1 MEEIGSAPS
10 KVLGTAHFGPGPNST
25 FISRNYSLSG
35 SAFND
40 QFHVFSL
47 EWEQDTLRWY
57 VDNNLYSTVTKA
69 DVAAATYPFNESFF
83 FIVNLAVGGNLPG
96 TPDDSTILP
105 QWLILDYIRVYQK

>member
-1 MEEIGSAPS
+1 
-10 KVLGTAHFGPGPNST
+10 
-25 FISRNYSLSG
+25 LSG